1 MRSLQGNSHQWWKGS
16 DIAEFARCIL
26 FLLLLGYNTIKQH
39 TPNLKRCTN
48 LPPVLVFLVQIVV
61 RTSRNSH
68 DCCFQALINFVVTT
82 TTTTEVPPFN
92 SSHWT
97 IKGEKKKG
105 CSALSFFNLTHTERS
120 CKNMRRNWKKTL
132 LSVWALSEDS
142 LEVLYLSISILCYF
156 ILPLNDI
163 SEVKYCIDTVLQ
175 LKSLVT
181 LQIKL
186 LQESKVRTVRLACD
200 RVSLNLK

>member
-1 MRSLQGNSHQWWKGS
+1 
-16 DIAEFARCIL
+16 
-26 FLLLLGYNTIKQH
+26 
-39 TPNLKRCTN
+39 
-48 LPPVLVFLVQIVV
+48 
-61 RTSRNSH
+61 
-68 DCCFQALINFVVTT
+68 
-82 TTTTEVPPFN
+82 
-92 SSHWT
+92 
-97 IKGEKKKG
+97 
-105 CSALSFFNLTHTERS
+105 
-120 CKNMRRNWKKTL
+120 MRRNWKKTL

-142 LEVLYLSISILCYF
+142 LEVLYLSISILCYV

>member
-1 MRSLQGNSHQWWKGS
+1 MCFTCSFIVFFGGGDKVCQCANPSRQLSSVVESKGR
-16 DIAEFARCIL
+16 IRHCRVCTVHFVFIVA
-26 FLLLLGYNTIKQH
+26 IKQH

-68 DCCFQALINFVVTT
+68 DCCFQALINFVVST

-105 CSALSFFNLTHTERS
+105 CSALSFFNLRHTERS

-142 LEVLYLSISILCYF
+142 LEVLYLSISILCYV

-163 SEVKYCIDTVLQ
+163 SEVKYCIDSFTV
-175 LKSLVT
+175 KVT
-181 LQIKL
+181 GY
-186 LQESKVRTVRLACD
+186 SSD
-200 RVSLNLK
+200 